1 MGMSRVGR
9 WTRTK
14 SGFTLMEV
22 MVVVVLAA
30 TLALLAMPRLHL
42 FMVPDVE
49 QGVQRELENLI
60 LAVREESALARIPM
74 AILYHVES
82 GIFRSAILSREGLPE
97 IEGDPL
103 ALSRRLP
110 EGTRFVDIVTSRE
123 TKVNRGYC
131 FTTVWPTGW
140 IEPTTLH
147 IQDEK
152 GKSYTLLIEPV
163 AGTVRLEE
171 GYLVRRRLSQ

>member
-1 MGMSRVGR
+1 
-9 WTRTK
+9 
-14 SGFTLMEV
+14 
-22 MVVVVLAA
+22 
-30 TLALLAMPRLHL
+30 
-42 FMVPDVE
+42 
-49 QGVQRELENLI
+49 
-60 LAVREESALARIPM
+60 M

>member
-1 MGMSRVGR
+1 MSKAGR
-9 WTRTK
+9 WKRARA
-14 SGFTLMEV
+14 GFTLMEL

-30 TLALLAMPRLHL
+30 TLALLALPRLHV

-60 LAVREESALARIPM
+60 LAVREESVLARAPL
-74 AILYHVES
+74 AILYHVDQ
-82 GIFRSAILSREGLPE
+82 GTYRSAILSPEGLPQT
-97 IEGDPL
+97 EGDPL
-103 ALSRRLP
+103 NLHRRLP
-110 EGTRFVDIVTSRE
+110 EGMRFVDIVTSRE

-147 IQDEK
+147 IQDDK
-152 GKSYTLLIEPV
+152 GRSYTLLIEPI
-163 AGTVRLEE
+163 AGTVRLDE
-171 GYLVRRRLSQ
+171 GYLVRRRMSQ